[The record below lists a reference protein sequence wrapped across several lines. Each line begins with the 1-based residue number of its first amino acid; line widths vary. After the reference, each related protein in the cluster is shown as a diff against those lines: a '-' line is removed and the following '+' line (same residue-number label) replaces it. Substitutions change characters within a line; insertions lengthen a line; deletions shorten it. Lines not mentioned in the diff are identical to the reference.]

1 MAAPTAAARNRNMD
15 TEPIFPYD
23 AGDDF
28 DVADYGNDDLDK
40 DDGNDEGIG

>member
-1 MAAPTAAARNRNMD
+1 MATGWSRPMD
-15 TEPIFPYD
+15 NQPIYPYD

-28 DVADYGNDDLDK
+28 DAEDYGPDDLDK

>member
-1 MAAPTAAARNRNMD
+1 MAAPTTAATNGNMD

-28 DVADYGNDDLDK
+28 DVADYDNDDLDK
-40 DDGNDEGIG
+40 DGGNDEGIG

>member
-1 MAAPTAAARNRNMD
+1 MD

-28 DVADYGNDDLDK
+28 DVADYGDDDLDK